1 MDSLAE
7 KSAPRQFRMRTCT
20 FDEHAVHTRMQE
32 EKDLETLLAPL
43 MGLDNAKV
51 LLAGKPLDID
61 VGPANAKRIM
71 RLMPRVAA
79 FVRGEVLK

>member
-7 KSAPRQFRMRTCT
+7 KSAPKQFRMRVCS
-20 FDEHAVHTRMQE
+20 FDEHAVHSRMQE
-32 EKDLETLLAPL
+32 ERDLETLLVPL

-61 VGPANAKRIM
+61 VGPQNAKRIM
-71 RLMPRVAA
+71 RLMPRVVA
-79 FVRGEVLK
+79 FVRGQSL